1 MKSNTQEEN
10 KILHK
15 YTSHYAAITAVDICP
30 LDNNKFLSASFDWD
44 VKLWEINVFIIILLY
59 YYCFIILK

>member
-44 VKLWEINVFIIILLY
+44 VKLWEINVLLLY
-59 YYCFIILK
+59 YYIIIVLLY